1 MPKGYVVVHAEVTD
15 PGKWAEYVAKSK
27 VALEKYRGT
36 PLARGGRS
44 QLVEGGGRPRNVIL
58 EFPSYEQ
65 AQGYATSPEYAEAK
79 KLRQGAGGI
88 DMGGGEGVCRRP
100 ITAFLNGPAP

>member
-15 PGKWAEYVAKSK
+15 LAKWAEYVAKSK
-27 VALEKYRGT
+27 IALEKYQGK

-44 QLVEGGGRPRNVIL
+44 QLVEGSGRSRNVIL

-79 KLRQGAGGI
+79 KLRQGAGVL
-88 DMGGGEGVCRRP
+88 DMVVVEGV
-100 ITAFLNGPAP
+100 